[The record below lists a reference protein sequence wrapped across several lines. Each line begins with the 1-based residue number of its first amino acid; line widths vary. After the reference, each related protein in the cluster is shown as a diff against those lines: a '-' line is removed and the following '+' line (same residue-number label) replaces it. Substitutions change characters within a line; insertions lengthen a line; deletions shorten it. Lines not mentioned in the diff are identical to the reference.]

1 MQPVHPPLLPLDTLQ
16 RQRMKEQGIFRCIGK
31 YDQKLSPPNTAT
43 LKKEKPVIRQTF
55 FTNLTRKVMQKI
67 ARIKPSAF
75 YKNKSLVLWIVIA
88 SVVVAILMF
97 GIGDSFIPI
106 TDQVLL
112 ITAYADESEEPAVDK
127 GNRYIT
133 LSATTNEESGES
145 LASGSFYLMK
155 TDAALIAA
163 GFGTQG
169 TGKDDPIP
177 MYMLMYYML
186 HYNTDIFRFPL
197 AVGDT
202 WTQDGHW
209 ESQVQTT
216 VEGYEQAEI
225 ASRIFPDCLKHK
237 IVITEAKA
245 GTPLKSSLVN
255 GTRYLWFA
263 EGIGIVKMRYEHTN
277 GVVTE
282 AELLEYDI
290 PVKSEEYFPLQV
302 GNAWT
307 YKWQN
312 DYRGGAIIEKCQ
324 VAENTDK
331 LPGSDGDMTVP
342 ESERMMLAS
351 AKYEVT
357 IEADDVRVAYVRCVL
372 TPKADTG
379 EILPLSMS
387 RFGTETVHNGYAEYI
402 ENLMVTAADQEELP
416 MMKLGKT
423 RWAVKVGDASPVIL
437 SYKVLLNHDERQ
449 WPPGRSET
457 PYVQEDCIF
466 LPGYALFIVS
476 EVDDIELRVNVPDN
490 WYVSSPWHRIGDE
503 EHRFA
508 IADQEDLMY
517 AYMVLGTHSEK
528 VAKSGETEVV
538 VAIGGRFKAAATEV
552 QSIVEAFLEAYSGI
566 FNGTPKGRMLFVANP
581 YGEQGRL
588 GGGVS
593 GRSISVLVGGK
604 LDEASKRFWVPLVG
618 HEVFHAWP
626 LKFKE
631 QEYWF
636 SEGFTEYYSHIT
648 SARLGF
654 TAESDF
660 IKNLERVCEW
670 YLSQQGEL
678 SIREAGKN
686 KGSNS
691 GLVYQGGSLIALALD
706 VQIRKL
712 TRNQKSLDDVMQQ
725 MYREFG
731 ATGETYTMDDVVRI
745 VTDITGEDFEPFF
758 NKYVSG
764 IERLPFTEYFGSA
777 GLEVHVEEALPDIDY
792 VRKKMLY
799 IQSLTQT
806 PAGDLIIHKSPTY
819 QDGDNLVAINGTP
832 IDTFNDI
839 GKVAKGWK
847 SGDEVV
853 LTLERGS
860 KEITLSVTLGGTS
873 GQPPLETGIVAVTIT
888 KRRDSTDAQHAIFS
902 GILGGSQ

>member
-1 MQPVHPPLLPLDTLQ
+1 
-16 RQRMKEQGIFRCIGK
+16 
-31 YDQKLSPPNTAT
+31 
-43 LKKEKPVIRQTF
+43 
-55 FTNLTRKVMQKI
+55 
-67 ARIKPSAF
+67 
-75 YKNKSLVLWIVIA
+75 
-88 SVVVAILMF
+88 
-97 GIGDSFIPI
+97 
-106 TDQVLL
+106 
-112 ITAYADESEEPAVDK
+112 
-127 GNRYIT
+127 
-133 LSATTNEESGES
+133 
-145 LASGSFYLMK
+145 
-155 TDAALIAA
+155 
-163 GFGTQG
+163 
-169 TGKDDPIP
+169 
-177 MYMLMYYML
+177 
-186 HYNTDIFRFPL
+186 
-197 AVGDT
+197 
-202 WTQDGHW
+202 
-209 ESQVQTT
+209 
-216 VEGYEQAEI
+216 
-225 ASRIFPDCLKHK
+225 
-237 IVITEAKA
+237 
-245 GTPLKSSLVN
+245 
-255 GTRYLWFA
+255 
-263 EGIGIVKMRYEHTN
+263 
-277 GVVTE
+277 
-282 AELLEYDI
+282 
-290 PVKSEEYFPLQV
+290 
-302 GNAWT
+302 
-307 YKWQN
+307 
-312 DYRGGAIIEKCQ
+312 
-324 VAENTDK
+324 
-331 LPGSDGDMTVP
+331 
-342 ESERMMLAS
+342 
-351 AKYEVT
+351 
-357 IEADDVRVAYVRCVL
+357 
-372 TPKADTG
+372 
-379 EILPLSMS
+379 
-387 RFGTETVHNGYAEYI
+387 
-402 ENLMVTAADQEELP
+402 
-416 MMKLGKT
+416 MKLGKT
-423 RWAVKVGDASPVIL
+423 RWAVKVEDASSVIL

-476 EVDDIELRVNVPDN
+476 EVDDVELRVNVPDN

-503 EHRFA
+503 KHGFA

-552 QSIVEAFLEAYSGI
+552 QSIVEAFLKTYSGI
-566 FNGTPKGRMLFVANP
+566 FNGTPKGKMLFVANP

-660 IKNLERVCEW
+660 IKNLERVYEW

-686 KGSNS
+686 KSAYA

-712 TRNQKSLDDVMQQ
+712 TQNQKSLDDVMKQ

-731 ATGETYTMDDVVRI
+731 ATGKTYTMDDVVRI
-745 VTDITGEDFEPFF
+745 VTDLAGEDFELFF

-764 IERLPFTEYFGSA
+764 IERLPFTEYFGGA
-777 GLEVHVEEALPDIDY
+777 GLKVHIEEGLPNIDY
-792 VRKKMLY
+792 VCKKMLY

-832 IDTFNDI
+832 VDTFSDI

-853 LTLERGS
+853 LTLERGG
-860 KEITLSVTLGGTS
+860 KKITLLVTLGGTS
-873 GQPPLETGIVAVTIT
+873 GQLPLEADIVAVTIT
-888 KRRDSTDAQHAIFS
+888 KGADGTALQRDIWS
-902 GILGGSQ
+902 GILGVRR

>member
-1 MQPVHPPLLPLDTLQ
+1 MIQ
-16 RQRMKEQGIFRCIGK
+16 
-31 YDQKLSPPNTAT
+31 
-43 LKKEKPVIRQTF
+43 QTF
-55 FTNLTRKVMQKI
+55 KKI
-67 ARIKPSAF
+67 ARIKPSTF
-75 YKNKSLVLWIVIA
+75 YENKSLVSWIVITSIIA
-88 SVVVAILMF
+88 ALLILEIDLAFSPVVA
-97 GIGDSFIPI
+97 P
-106 TDQVLL
+106 VLCAA
-112 ITAYADESEEPAVDK
+112 AYADEPEAPTADK

-133 LSATTNEESGES
+133 LSATTNEESGEP

-155 TDAALIAA
+155 TDAALTSA

-169 TGKDDPIP
+169 TGKNDPIP

-186 HYNTDIFRFPL
+186 HHNTDLFRFPL
-197 AVGDT
+197 AVGAT
-202 WTQDGHW
+202 WTQAGHW
-209 ESQVQTT
+209 EAQVQTT
-216 VEGYEQAEI
+216 LEGYEAVET
-225 ASRIFPDCLKHK
+225 ASRTFPDCLKHK
-237 IVITEAKA
+237 TVITEAKA
-245 GTPLKSSLVN
+245 GSPLRSSLVN

-263 EGIGIVKMRYEHTN
+263 KGVGIVKMRYEHVK

-302 GNAWT
+302 DNAWT

-312 DYRGGAIIEKCQ
+312 DYRDEAIIEKCE
-324 VAENTDK
+324 VVENSDK
-331 LPGSDGDMTVP
+331 QPGSDENTTVP
-342 ESERMMLAS
+342 ESIRMMLAS
-351 AKYEVT
+351 ARYEVT
-357 IEADDVRVAYVRCVL
+357 IEAEERRMAHVKCVL
-372 TPKADTG
+372 TPKEDTG

-387 RFGTETVHNGYAEYI
+387 HFGTETVHNGYAEYI
-402 ENLMVTAADQEELP
+402 EDLRVTTADEEKLS

-423 RWAVKVGDASPVIL
+423 RWAVNVGNASPVIL

-457 PYVQEDCIF
+457 PYVQKDCIF
-466 LPGYALFIVS
+466 LPGYALFVIG
-476 EVDDIELRVNVPDN
+476 EVNDVELRVNVPGH
-490 WYVSSPWHRIGDE
+490 WYVSTPWRRIGDE
-503 EHRFA
+503 GHRFT
-508 IADQEDLMY
+508 IEDQNDLIHT
-517 AYMVLGTHSEK
+517 YMVLGTHSEK

-538 VAIGGRFKAAATEV
+538 VAVGGRFKANAAEV
-552 QSIVEAFLEAYSGI
+552 QSIVEAFLKTYSEV

-581 YGEQGRL
+581 YGDPGRL
-588 GGGVS
+588 GGGVR

-626 LKFKE
+626 IQFKV

-636 SEGFTEYYSHIT
+636 SEGFTEYYSHIA

-660 IKNLERVCEW
+660 LRNLERVCEW
-670 YLSQQGEL
+670 YLAQQGEL

-706 VQIRKL
+706 VQIRER
-712 TRNQKSLDDVMQQ
+712 TQNQKSLDDVMKQ

-745 VTDITGEDFEPFF
+745 VTDIAGEDFEPFF

-764 IERLPFTEYFGSA
+764 IERLPFTEYFGDA
-777 GLEVHVEEALPDIDY
+777 GLEVYVEEGLPDIDY

-806 PAGDLIIHKSPTY
+806 PVGDLIIHKSPTY

-832 IDTFNDI
+832 VDTFNDI

-853 LTLERGS
+853 LTLERGD
-860 KEITLSVTLGGTS
+860 KEIILPVTLGGTS
-873 GQPPLETGIVAVTIT
+873 GQLTLESDIVAVTIM
-888 KRRDSTDAQHAIFS
+888 KRKDSTDAQHAIFS

>member
-1 MQPVHPPLLPLDTLQ
+1 MQPVYLPLLPLATLQ
-16 RQRMKEQGIFRCIGK
+16 RQRVKEQGFFRCTGK
-31 YDQKLSPPNTAT
+31 YDRELLLPSTAA
-43 LKKEKPVIRQTF
+43 LKKEKPVVRQAF
-55 FTNLTRKVMQKI
+55 FTNLTRKVMPKI
-67 ARIKPSAF
+67 VYIKPSAF
-75 YKNKSLVLWIVIA
+75 YMSKWLMLWIIVA
-88 SVVVAILMF
+88 SVVVAILMLR
-97 GIGDSFIPI
+97 IGDSFLPI
-106 TDQVLL
+106 TDQVLFAA
-112 ITAYADESEEPAVDK
+112 AYADEPEEPAADK
-127 GNRYIT
+127 GDRYIT
-133 LSATTNEESGES
+133 LSANTNEESGEP

-155 TDAALIAA
+155 TDAALVAA

-169 TGKDDPIP
+169 TGKDDPTP

-186 HYNTDIFRFPL
+186 HYNTDLFRFPL

-202 WTQDGHW
+202 WTQGGHW

-216 VEGYEQAEI
+216 VEGYEAVEI
-225 ASRIFPDCLKHK
+225 ASGTFPDCLKHK
-237 IVITEAKA
+237 IIITEAKA
-245 GTPLKSSLVN
+245 GSPLRSSLVN

-263 EGIGIVKMRYEHTN
+263 KGVGIVKMRYEHASGTT
-277 GVVTE
+277 TE
-282 AELLEYDI
+282 AELLEYDV
-290 PVKSEEYFPLQV
+290 PVKREEYFPLQV
-302 GNAWT
+302 DNAWT

-312 DYRGGAIIEKCQ
+312 DYRDEAIIEKCE
-324 VAENTDK
+324 VVENSDK
-331 LPGSDGDMTVP
+331 QPGSDENTTVP
-342 ESERMMLAS
+342 ESIRMMLAS
-351 AKYEVT
+351 ARYEVT
-357 IEADDVRVAYVRCVL
+357 IEAEERRMAHVKCVL
-372 TPKADTG
+372 TPKEDTG

-387 RFGTETVHNGYAEYI
+387 HFGTEAVHNGYAEYI
-402 ENLMVTAADQEELP
+402 EDLRVTTADEEELP

-423 RWAVKVGDASPVIL
+423 RWAVNVGNASPVIL

-466 LPGYALFIVS
+466 LPGYALFVIG
-476 EVDDIELRVNVPDN
+476 EVNDVELRVNIPGH
-490 WYVSSPWHRIGDE
+490 WYVSTPWHRIGDE
-503 EHRFA
+503 GHRFT
-508 IADQEDLMY
+508 IEDQNDLIH

-538 VAIGGRFKAAATEV
+538 VAVGGRFKANAAEV
-552 QSIVEAFLEAYSGI
+552 QSIVEAFLKTYSGV

-581 YGEQGRL
+581 YGDPGRL
-588 GGGVS
+588 GGGVR

-626 LKFKE
+626 IQFKE

-636 SEGFTEYYSHIT
+636 SEGFTEYYSHIA

-670 YLSQQGEL
+670 YLAQQGEL

-686 KGSNS
+686 KGSNN

-706 VQIRKL
+706 VQIRER
-712 TRNQKSLDDVMQQ
+712 TQNQKSLDDVMKQ
-725 MYREFG
+725 MYSEFG

-745 VTDITGEDFEPFF
+745 VNDIAGEDFEPFF

-764 IERLPFTEYFGSA
+764 IERLPFAEYFGGA

-792 VRKKMLY
+792 VRKEMLY

-806 PAGDLIIHKSPTY
+806 PVGDLIIHKSPTY
-819 QDGDNLVAINGTP
+819 QDGDNLVAINGAP
-832 IDTFNDI
+832 VDTFNDI
-839 GKVAKGWK
+839 GKAAKGWK
-847 SGDEVV
+847 SGDVIE
-853 LTLERGS
+853 LTLERDG
-860 KEITLSVTLGGTS
+860 KEITFPVTLGGTS
-873 GQPPLETGIVAVTIT
+873 GQLPLEADIVAVTIM
-888 KRRDSTDAQHAIFS
+888 KRKDSTDAQRAIFS

>member
-1 MQPVHPPLLPLDTLQ
+1 MIQQ
-16 RQRMKEQGIFRCIGK
+16 
-31 YDQKLSPPNTAT
+31 T
-43 LKKEKPVIRQTF
+43 LK
-55 FTNLTRKVMQKI
+55 KI

-75 YKNKSLVLWIVIA
+75 YKNKSLVPWIVIA
-88 SVVVAILMF
+88 SIVAALLMLEIDIAF
-97 GIGDSFIPI
+97 SPVAVP
-106 TDQVLL
+106 VLF
-112 ITAYADESEEPAVDK
+112 AAADADEPEKPAADK
-127 GNRYIT
+127 GDRYIT
-133 LSATTNEESGES
+133 LSATTNEESGEP

-155 TDAALIAA
+155 TDAALMAA

-186 HYNTDIFRFPL
+186 HHNTDLFRFPL

-202 WTQDGHW
+202 WTQAGHW
-209 ESQVQTT
+209 ESQVRTI
-216 VEGYEQAEI
+216 VEGYEATEVS
-225 ASRIFPDCLKHK
+225 AGIFPDCLKHK
-237 IVITEAKA
+237 TVITEAKA
-245 GTPLKSSLVN
+245 GSPLKNSLVN

-263 EGIGIVKMRYEHTN
+263 KGIGIVKMRYEHASGTT
-277 GVVTE
+277 TE
-282 AELLEYDI
+282 AELLEYDV
-290 PVKSEEYFPLQV
+290 PVKREEYFPLQV
-302 GNAWT
+302 DNAWT

-312 DYRGGAIIEKCQ
+312 DYRDEAIIEKCE
-324 VAENTDK
+324 VVENTDK
-331 LPGSDGDMTVP
+331 QPGSDGDMTVP
-342 ESERMMLAS
+342 ESVRMMLAS
-351 AKYEVT
+351 ARYEVT
-357 IEADDVRVAYVRCVL
+357 IEADEVRVAHVRCVL
-372 TPKADTG
+372 TPKEDTG

-387 RFGTETVHNGYAEYI
+387 HFGTETVHNGYAEYI
-402 ENLMVTAADQEELP
+402 EDLRVTTADEEELP

-423 RWAVKVGDASPVIL
+423 RWAVNVGNASPVIL

-466 LPGYALFIVS
+466 LPGYALFVIG
-476 EVDDIELRVNVPDN
+476 EVRDVELRVNVPDN

-503 EHRFA
+503 GHRFA
-508 IADQEDLMY
+508 IGDQDDLIH

-538 VAIGGRFKAAATEV
+538 VAVGGHFKANAAEV
-552 QSIVEAFLEAYSGI
+552 QRIVEAFLKTYSGV

-581 YGEQGRL
+581 YGDPGRL
-588 GGGVS
+588 GGGVR

-626 LKFKE
+626 IKFKE

-636 SEGFTEYYSHIT
+636 SEGFTEYYSHVA

-670 YLSQQGEL
+670 YLAQQGEL
-678 SIREAGKN
+678 SIREGGKD
-686 KGSNS
+686 KSAYD

-706 VQIRKL
+706 VQIREQ
-712 TRNQKSLDDVMQQ
+712 TQNQKSLDDVMKQ

-745 VTDITGEDFEPFF
+745 VNDIVSEDFEPFF

-764 IERLPFTEYFGSA
+764 IERLPFIEYFGGA
-777 GLEVHVEEALPDIDY
+777 GLEVHVEEGLPDIDY

-806 PAGDLIIHKSPTY
+806 PVGDLIIHKSPTY
-819 QDGDNLVAINGTP
+819 QDGDNLVAISGTP
-832 IDTFNDI
+832 VDTFNDI
-839 GKVAKGWK
+839 GKAAKGWK
-847 SGDEVV
+847 SGDVV
-853 LTLERGS
+853 ELTLERGN
-860 KEITLSVTLGGTS
+860 KEIILPITLGGTS
-873 GQPPLETGIVAVTIT
+873 GKPPLGSDIVAVTIT
-888 KRRDSTDAQHAIFS
+888 KRKDSTDAQSAIWS
-902 GILGGSQ
+902 GILGIRR